1 MKKFYEIP
9 VVEITVFDVEDV
21 ITASAGTVSTN
32 DVSDINAFIDT
43 VEEQYTVAGTQA
55 TVGAYSSYQW

>member
-32 DVSDINAFIDT
+32 DMDNA
-43 VEEQYTVAGTQA
+43 ELGTLITAIQNDA
-55 TVGAYSSYQW
+55 KYSNVQVGTYGPSCC